1 MYSILNT
8 VAVMLQPTPQI
19 PHRIKKTNSELA
31 CILFESET
39 KDINFKRTKTNSKG
53 HNDGMEI
60 LGIKCCMF
68 YKKYKSRNKLL
79 PVTLC
84 IYPVTYLT
92 SYELE
97 ITENTVWSS
106 PTTITKRTPHM
117 YNPWDHSCWLSLM
130 LPNSSILPSH
140 NNSLL
145 SNK

>member
-1 MYSILNT
+1 
-8 VAVMLQPTPQI
+8 MLQPTPQI

-79 PVTLC
+79 SVKLC
-84 IYPVTYLT
+84 YLSCHILWT
-92 SYELE
+92 WYN
-97 ITENTVWSS
+97 TEHICTVWSS
-106 PTTITKRTPHM
+106 PTTITKRTPHT
-117 YNPWDHSCWLSLM
+117 YTPLDHSCWLSLM
-130 LPNSSILPSH
+130 LPKSSILPSH

>member
-1 MYSILNT
+1 
-8 VAVMLQPTPQI
+8 MLQSTPQI

-97 ITENTVWSS
+97 ITENTV
-106 PTTITKRTPHM
+106 
-117 YNPWDHSCWLSLM
+117 
-130 LPNSSILPSH
+130 
-140 NNSLL
+140 
-145 SNK
+145 

>member
-79 PVTLC
+79 SVTLC

-97 ITENTVWSS
+97 ITENTV
-106 PTTITKRTPHM
+106 
-117 YNPWDHSCWLSLM
+117 
-130 LPNSSILPSH
+130 
-140 NNSLL
+140 
-145 SNK
+145 